1 MPTVKTGYWIRAKNG
16 TVTDVWDYAPDP
28 ARRAAEPGW
37 REAVEIFPDT
47 TAHREILTGHSFNLD
62 ATPAEIVWAKREV
75 TVDERRE
82 SMIGQAKGEF
92 QRVVNEQLRRQM
104 NDNPAEE
111 YDPAAVATA
120 KTAMEQR
127 IVTLQGA
134 TTHEALDALM

>member
-37 REAVEIFPDT
+37 REAVEVFPDT
-47 TAHREILTGHSFNLD
+47 IPNREILTGHSFNLD

-75 TVDERRE
+75 TVDERRD
-82 SMIGQAKGEF
+82 SMIGQAKAEF

-111 YDPAAVATA
+111 YDPTAVSTA
-120 KTAMEQR
+120 KTAMEQK
-127 IVTLQGA
+127 IAALQGA
-134 TTHEALDALM
+134 ITHEALDALM